1 MEFILKIEDFEG
13 PLNLLLYLID
23 KDEMDI
29 YNIKIHK
36 ITHDY
41 IQYIENMGKIDMD
54 VAAEFIV
61 MASILL
67 EIKSK
72 MLLPDSKLEPFD
84 FTNEDDPRFELI
96 TKLLEYKK
104 YKELSKKIKQSEI
117 ESEATFT
124 ESTNLFID
132 QTDFENE
139 YKNMQYDI
147 KILEKAFRKMLSS
160 LKRFDEEKLNY
171 FISIRKERYTL
182 ESKVFEL
189 IELFKDSKEIEF
201 DSLFKTAKIFE
212 EFITIFLALLEVM
225 KNGKVKVIQS
235 KQFSKILLVSGDK
248 I

>member
-36 ITHDY
+36 ITHEY
-41 IQYIENMGKIDMD
+41 ICYIEDMEKINMDI
-54 VAAEFIV
+54 AAEFIV

-104 YKELSKKIKQSEI
+104 YKELSIKIKQSEI
-117 ESEATFT
+117 GSETTFT
-124 ESTNLFID
+124 ENTNLFID
-132 QTDFENE
+132 QTDFEDE

-171 FISIRKERYTL
+171 FISIKKEKYTL

-189 IELFKDSKEIEF
+189 IELFKDSEEIEF
-201 DSLFKTAKIFE
+201 DSLFKTAKIFK
-212 EFITIFLALLEVM
+212 EFITIFLAILEVM
-225 KNGKVKVIQS
+225 KNGKIKVIQS
-235 KQFSKILLVSGDK
+235 TQFSKILLISGDK
-248 I
+248 V